1 MKKMR
6 EAVVAEV
13 TLVLIVAAPAVVVT
27 VVATLGACFG
37 FAFVV
42 IVLVFVL
49 PDASD
54 SVFRPVLRRRSHFRP
69 GR

>member
-13 TLVLIVAAPAVVVT
+13 AVVLIVAAPAVVVT
-27 VVATLGACFG
+27 VAATLGVCFV

-54 SVFRPVLRRRSHFRP
+54 SVFRPVLRRCSHYRP